1 MGTSRAREGARPR
14 HVGRSRLF
22 EEDVSHAVD
31 LKEHGRRPDCGHGGA
46 GAGCRAR
53 AGNQEAVK
61 TNLLAAQGSLAEL
74 IKLPAAAALQGDVRT
89 AVSGFIAE
97 FNAFAT
103 LPKDWKAKYQVASG
117 SLDKMLASAAAA
129 PAPPPRPCPPP
140 LRRRPTANAAGVWDP
155 TVVEKLK
162 DVRKHLDGFEKATG
176 DPLFIVEDI
185 EKLLDEAGASSGTV
199 TLDAAKLAALKEQ
212 LGQDQGGRRRDLES
226 DLRLKCEMR
235 SAKCEVRRCAP
246 AFRTSI
252 GT

>member
-1 MGTSRAREGARPR
+1 M
-14 HVGRSRLF
+14 RLI
-22 EEDVSHAVD
+22 SKSTAVA
-31 LKEHGRRPDCGHGGA
+31 LIAAMAALAPVV
-46 GAGCRAR
+46 AR
-53 AGNQEAVK
+53 AQADQEAVK
-61 TNLLAAQGSLAEL
+61 KNLLAAQGSLAEL

-117 SLDKMLASAAAA
+117 SLDKMLAAAAAA
-129 PAPPPRPCPPP
+129 PAPAAAPAAPATPAAAPA
-140 LRRRPTANAAGVWDP
+140 ANAAGVWDP

-185 EKLLDEAGASSGTV
+185 EKLLDEAGAASGTV

-212 LGQDQGGRRRDLES
+212 LGRIKAVAGG
-226 DLRLKCEMR
+226 
-235 SAKCEVRRCAP
+235 
-246 AFRTSI
+246 I
-252 GT
+252 